1 MVNSFGQY
9 VLLGI
14 PGAKGAPLPRLCF
27 AQLALTLF
35 IATVFAIKALCYGQ
49 TDGRTQTTTNI

>member
-14 PGAKGAPLPRLCF
+14 PGAPLPRLCF

-49 TDGRTQTTTNI
+49 TDRRTHTPTNI